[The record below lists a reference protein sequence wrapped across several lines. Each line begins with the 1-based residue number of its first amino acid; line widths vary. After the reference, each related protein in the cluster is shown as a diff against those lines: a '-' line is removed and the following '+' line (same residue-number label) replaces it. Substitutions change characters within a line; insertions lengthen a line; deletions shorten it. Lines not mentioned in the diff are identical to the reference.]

1 MYADTDVPIKNG
13 LEVSAEAVQD
23 ASVGYVE
30 GQLGRPDVVAV
41 RERKACER
49 AVRFFPVKRCAQ
61 CNLTLLGQSRISPRV
76 LELPALLY
84 PWAARA
90 ADTVSVIAQDVD
102 SVKHYDIWRLGGL
115 LEVLAR
121 PCLVVQLRGGQRGN
135 VRRVRRRD
143 GNPVRCTQSA
153 QHPAPPPQKTL
164 LRFRNLEAPSKH
176 SGLSSLSPNEPKS
189 SLTRMST
196 CSGTSRARISP

>member
-13 LEVSAEAVQD
+13 FEVSAEAVED
-23 ASVGYVE
+23 TSVRYVE
-30 GQLGRPDVVAV
+30 GQLGRPDVVAI

-49 AVRFFPVKRCAQ
+49 AVRFFPVKRCAER
-61 CNLTLLGQSRISPRV
+61 NLTLLGQSCISPGV

-90 ADTVSVIAQDVD
+90 ADTVSVIAEEVYG
-102 SVKHYDIWRLGGL
+102 VEHHDIGRLSGL

-143 GNPVRCTQSA
+143 RNPVRWTQSA
-153 QHPAPPPQKTL
+153 QHLAPPP
-164 LRFRNLEAPSKH
+164 
-176 SGLSSLSPNEPKS
+176 
-189 SLTRMST
+189 
-196 CSGTSRARISP
+196 